1 MLYLYFPQ
9 MLSIMDKL
17 NEWNEKLNELVF
29 TKYNNLG
36 TGVIV
41 MAFLILIAVFT
52 IHALNKR

>member
-41 MAFLILIAVFT
+41 MAFLILIAVFA